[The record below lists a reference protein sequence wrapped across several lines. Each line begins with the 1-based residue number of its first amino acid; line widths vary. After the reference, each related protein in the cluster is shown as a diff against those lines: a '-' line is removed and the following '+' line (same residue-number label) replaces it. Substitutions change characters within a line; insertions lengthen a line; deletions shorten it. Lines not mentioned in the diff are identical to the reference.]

1 VTSPAARLELLHVG
15 AAGLPT
21 EQAAIGLLAAH
32 AHWLDRPDF
41 IRHIATSRSA
51 LDPEREI
58 AVLDWPAA
66 LAALDTGGL
75 PSSASERRMLRLAA
89 SLADQAEIRLGDAV
103 TSLDYT
109 TSRIFINAIAPHC
122 RLPNVV
128 ETTLSS

>member
-1 VTSPAARLELLHVG
+1 MTSPAKRLELLRAG

-41 IRHIATSRSA
+41 TAYITHGRSM

-66 LAALDTGGL
+66 MAALDSGSL
-75 PSSASERRMLRLAA
+75 PCSAGERRMLRLAA
-89 SLADQAEIRLGDAV
+89 SLADETAISLGDTV

-109 TSRIFINAIAPHC
+109 NSRILIDAILHVADHI
-122 RLPNVV
+122 
-128 ETTLSS
+128 T